1 MGESGTSLMNLGIGR
16 PFRRPP
22 ERGGTVDPHTDKG
35 HQMNSRENGPGKVR
49 RAKDRQEKV
58 RTEKFASK
66 ARELLSAY
74 AWSEEETAFLMLVCE
89 NRLPFS
95 AIKPLEWRDL
105 RLDRGSLFHHGG
117 ELYLSPETVAA
128 IGRLLADQAESKG
141 YLEPRELLESGE
153 PLFSSETART
163 IRKALS
169 GNV

>member
-1 MGESGTSLMNLGIGR
+1 
-16 PFRRPP
+16 
-22 ERGGTVDPHTDKG
+22 
-35 HQMNSRENGPGKVR
+35 MNSREKGPGKVR
-49 RAKDRQEKV
+49 RAKDRQETV
-58 RTEKFASK
+58 RTEKNAAK

-74 AWSEEETAFLMLVCE
+74 AWSEEETAFLMLVGE

-105 RLDRGSLFHHGG
+105 RLDRGSVFHGG
-117 ELYLSPETVAA
+117 SELYFSPETIAA
-128 IGRLLADQAESKG
+128 LERHLADQAESMG

-153 PLFSSETART
+153 SVFSSETARI